1 MARLR
6 ARKPVAVLC
15 AVLVLFAAFAP
26 AVSSIPVAI
35 LTPLGLV
42 VPAAAVVIIR
52 RKATRCDEQPAALLS
67 LFSSRAP
74 PRAFAID

>member
-1 MARLR
+1 MKFNVMTRLR

-42 VPAAAVVIIR
+42 VPAAAVVIR
-52 RKATRCDEQPAALLS
+52 EVMGGAVRLEERDCTYW
-67 LFSSRAP
+67 
-74 PRAFAID
+74 